1 MSRCGW
7 KWSAL
12 RKTRWSGV
20 SRPASGVSICCRM
33 QLVAPFLTVA
43 ARLKRMYADVPCP
56 NAEVNARFERE
67 DFGLAKSPCA
77 FEPNW

>member
-1 MSRCGW
+1 
-7 KWSAL
+7 
-12 RKTRWSGV
+12 
-20 SRPASGVSICCRM
+20 M